1 MKKFK
6 SLLSLFLTYFKIGLF
21 TFGGGYAMIPLIENE
36 FVTKKKYL
44 TESELA
50 EIVAIAESTPGPIA
64 INSATYIGYKR
75 EGFWGSLFCT
85 LGVVLPSFIVIFIIS
100 QFLDKFMKFEL
111 VKKAFAGIQCGV
123 GVLIV
128 RAGYKMFKNMDKNA
142 LSVICFALCLCLM
155 ICVDIFSVNFSSII
169 LILAGLVIGIGVTAI
184 NGKKAKEIKET
195 NAQNGDGVSEDQSS
209 VDEKSNADERSAQVC
224 AEQPDSNE
232 NGTLSND
239 EKVDEKSVNE
249 EESK

>member
-6 SLLSLFLTYFKIGLF
+6 SLLNLFLTYFKIGLF

-36 FVTKKKYL
+36 FVTKKNYL

-75 EGFWGSLFCT
+75 EGFWGSFFCT

-100 QFLDKFMKFEL
+100 QFLDKFMKITL
-111 VKKAFAGIQCGV
+111 VQKAFAGIQCGV

-169 LILAGLVIGIGVTAI
+169 LILAGLVIGISVTAI
-184 NGKKAKEIKET
+184 NGKKSKAIKET
-195 NAQNGDGVSEDQSS
+195 NAQEGNQTNDEQTNSDEQS
-209 VDEKSNADERSAQVC
+209 VQTISAQTNSD
-224 AEQPDSNE
+224 EQTDSNE
-232 NGTLSND
+232 NGVKSED
-239 EKVDEKSVNE
+239 EKANENSVNE

>member
-6 SLLSLFLTYFKIGLF
+6 NLLNLFFTYFKIGLF

-85 LGVVLPSFIVIFIIS
+85 LGVVLPSFIVIYTIS
-100 QFLDKFMKFEL
+100 QFLDKFMKITL
-111 VKKAFAGIQCGV
+111 VQKAFAGIQCGV

-142 LSVICFALCLCLM
+142 LSVICFAFCICLM
-155 ICVDIFSVNFSSII
+155 ICVDILSVNFSSII
-169 LILAGLVIGIGVTAI
+169 LILAGLVIGISVTAI
-184 NGKKAKEIKET
+184 NGKKSKEIKET
-195 NAQNGDGVSEDQSS
+195 NAQSG
-209 VDEKSNADERSAQVC
+209 
-224 AEQPDSNE
+224 EQANS
-232 NGTLSND
+232 
-239 EKVDEKSVNE
+239 DEKSVQTISAQTESNENSLKSKEEKVNENSLNE
-249 EESK
+249 EKSK

>member
-6 SLLSLFLTYFKIGLF
+6 NLLNLFFTYFKIGLF

-100 QFLDKFMKFEL
+100 QFLDKFMKITL
-111 VKKAFAGIQCGV
+111 VQKAFAGIQCGV

-142 LSVICFALCLCLM
+142 LSVICFAFCICLM

-169 LILAGLVIGIGVTAI
+169 LILAGLVIGISVTAI
-184 NGKKAKEIKET
+184 NGKKSKKIKET
-195 NAQNGDGVSEDQSS
+195 NAQSGEQANSDEQS
-209 VDEKSNADERSAQVC
+209 VQTSAQT
-224 AEQPDSNE
+224 ESNE
-232 NGTLSND
+232 NSVKSKE
-239 EKVDEKSVNE
+239 EKVNEYSVNE

>member
-6 SLLSLFLTYFKIGLF
+6 NLLNLFFTYFKIGLF

-100 QFLDKFMKFEL
+100 QFLDKFMKITL
-111 VKKAFAGIQCGV
+111 VQKAFAGIQCGV

-142 LSVICFALCLCLM
+142 LSVICFAFCICLM

-169 LILAGLVIGIGVTAI
+169 LILAGLVIGISVTAI
-184 NGKKAKEIKET
+184 NGKKSKKIKET
-195 NAQNGDGVSEDQSS
+195 NAQSGEQANSDEQS
-209 VDEKSNADERSAQVC
+209 VQTSAQT
-224 AEQPDSNE
+224 ESNE
-232 NGTLSND
+232 NRVKSKE
-239 EKVDEKSVNE
+239 EKVNEYSVNE

>member
-6 SLLSLFLTYFKIGLF
+6 NLLNLFFTYFKIGLF

-100 QFLDKFMKFEL
+100 QFLDKFMKITL
-111 VKKAFAGIQCGV
+111 VQKAFAGIQCGV

-128 RAGYKMFKNMDKNA
+128 RAGYKMIKNMDKNA
-142 LSVICFALCLCLM
+142 LSVICFAFCICLM

-169 LILAGLVIGIGVTAI
+169 LILAGLVIGISVTAI
-184 NGKKAKEIKET
+184 NGKKSKKIKET
-195 NAQNGDGVSEDQSS
+195 NAQSGEQANSDEQS
-209 VDEKSNADERSAQVC
+209 VQTSAQT
-224 AEQPDSNE
+224 ESNE
-232 NGTLSND
+232 NSVKSKE
-239 EKVDEKSVNE
+239 EKVNEYSVNE